1 MAAHTYQTIVSPE
14 THNKWNELKALLRCR
29 SKSEVLEIIIPHAI
43 NAELHRRAADVIA
56 PEAATVSQQEPS
68 R

>member
-14 THNKWNELKALLRCR
+14 THEKWNELKALLRCR
-29 SKSEVLEIIIPHAI
+29 SKSEVLEIIVPNAL
-43 NAELHRRAADVIA
+43 NAELHRRAADVVA
-56 PEAATVSQQEPS
+56 TEAADAHQQEPA